1 MNDHQTPGTP
11 HKDDAKGHGQD
22 HGNDGHVYDA
32 SHHPRRRKA
41 DNRTYLERWLPH
53 PLLTTVLV
61 LLWLALENST
71 TTGDLVIGLF
81 WGMIIPI
88 YTANFWPQRP
98 AIRKPLWVATFIA
111 IVMFDVVVANI
122 QVAYL
127 ILFRRSEQLRS
138 RWIAVPLDLTSPE
151 AITVLTGTIT
161 LTPGTV
167 ASDLSAD
174 GRTLLVH
181 CLDVGSEKEMV
192 RQIKDRYERRIKAIF
207 P

>member
-1 MNDHQTPGTP
+1 MMAEKHEANPGGPVGHGPSSNDHDNHSHSYRNNPGRR
-11 HKDDAKGHGQD
+11 HGDQ
-22 HGNDGHVYDA
+22 
-32 SHHPRRRKA
+32 
-41 DNRTYLERWLPH
+41 RTYLQRWLPH

-61 LLWLALENST
+61 LLWMALLNSFTIGGLAVGIVL
-71 TTGDLVIGLF
+71 
-81 WGMIIPI
+81 GMLIPS
-88 YTANFWPQRP
+88 YTANFWPERP
-98 AIRKPLWVATFIA
+98 VIRTPFQVLVFIA
-111 IVMFDVVVANI
+111 ILMFDVVVANI

-127 ILFRRSEQLRS
+127 ILFRRPTQLRS
-138 RWIAVPLDLTSPE
+138 RWVAIPLDLTSPE

-174 GRTLLVH
+174 GRTLLIH
-181 CLDVGSEKEMV
+181 CLDVGNEKELV

>member
-1 MNDHQTPGTP
+1 MPGYDKQRKVQDKHHKQHQPQG
-11 HKDDAKGHGQD
+11 D
-22 HGNDGHVYDA
+22 V
-32 SHHPRRRKA
+32 HHHAHLGSGP
-41 DNRTYLERWLPH
+41 DQRTYLQRWLPH
-53 PLLTTVLV
+53 PLLTLVLV
-61 LLWLALENST
+61 LLWMALLNSFT
-71 TTGDLVIGLF
+71 AGGLVVGIFL
-81 WGMIIPI
+81 GMLIPI

-98 AIRKPLWVATFIA
+98 VIRNPLNVLVFIV
-111 IVMFDVVVANI
+111 ILIFDVVVANI

-127 ILFRRSEQLRS
+127 ILFRPAHRLRS
-138 RWIAVPLDLTSPE
+138 RWISIPLDLTSPE

-181 CLDVGSEKEMV
+181 CLDVDDERELV
-192 RQIKDRYERRIKAIF
+192 RRIKDRYERRIGAIL

>member
-1 MNDHQTPGTP
+1 MMDDHEPSV
-11 HKDDAKGHGQD
+11 DDRSDSTAGAPSREVEPLQ
-22 HGNDGHVYDA
+22 
-32 SHHPRRRKA
+32 RRGF
-41 DNRTYLERWLPH
+41 LERWLPH
-53 PLLTTVLV
+53 PWLSAVLI
-61 LLWLALENST
+61 LLWMALLNSFT
-71 TTGDLVIGLF
+71 AGGLVVGIVLGIL
-81 WGMIIPI
+81 IPI
-88 YTANFWPQRP
+88 YTSNFWPERP
-98 AIRKPLWVATFIA
+98 MIRSPFRAVGFLL
-111 IVMFDVVVANI
+111 IVVFDVVVANI

-127 ILFRRSEQLRS
+127 ILFRRPDQLRS

-181 CLDVGSEKEMV
+181 CLDVDNEAALV
-192 RQIKDRYERRIKAIF
+192 RQIKERYERRIKTIF

>member
-1 MNDHQTPGTP
+1 MIRSPFRAVGF
-11 HKDDAKGHGQD
+11 
-22 HGNDGHVYDA
+22 
-32 SHHPRRRKA
+32 
-41 DNRTYLERWLPH
+41 
-53 PLLTTVLV
+53 LL
-61 LLWLALENST
+61 
-71 TTGDLVIGLF
+71 
-81 WGMIIPI
+81 
-88 YTANFWPQRP
+88 
-98 AIRKPLWVATFIA
+98 
-111 IVMFDVVVANI
+111 IVVFDVVVANI

-127 ILFRRSEQLRS
+127 ILFRRPDQLRS

-181 CLDVGSEKEMV
+181 CLDVDNEAALV
-192 RQIKDRYERRIKAIF
+192 RQIKERYERRIKTIF